1 MTWIKLTLRFLIFPL
16 FIAASLVLGWL
27 IPGFYEWTG
36 SDQSR
41 PSPLIWQF
49 ALGMT
54 IGGFILCLLLPFLPA
69 QTAAQ
74 DETREPKL
82 RFTVKNLLVLT
93 AVIAIILVALMK
105 FPLVTSCVLCGG
117 AFLHYVWFIVLH
129 PKRRWPA
136 AALLSCVCLPFVW
149 LIGYGEF
156 SNIWKGLLWIAT
168 GLPMLL
174 PSAYL
179 ASWFGLNF
187 QTAPWISILLTGTE
201 LFIGTW
207 IIHLGTRRTIAYLI
221 FALLVSVFSS
231 FCLHAMVLA

>member
-1 MTWIKLTLRFLIFPL
+1 MNHPCTPKKTLVHVGLLQVLEASLPRAKTVLPQGEIMTWIKLTSRFLVFPL
-16 FIAASLVLGWL
+16 FIVASLVLGWL

-49 ALGMT
+49 ALGMI

-69 QTAAQ
+69 QTAAE
-74 DETREPKL
+74 DETREPKM
-82 RFTVKNLLVLT
+82 RFTVKNLIVLT
-93 AVIAIILVALMK
+93 GVIAIIVVALMK

-129 PKRRWPA
+129 PKLRLPA
-136 AALLSCVCLPFVW
+136 AALLSCMCLPFVW
-149 LIGYGEF
+149 LVGYGEF
-156 SNIWKGLLWIAT
+156 SNIWKGLVWIAT

-187 QTAPWISILLTGTE
+187 HTAP
-201 LFIGTW
+201 
-207 IIHLGTRRTIAYLI
+207 
-221 FALLVSVFSS
+221 
-231 FCLHAMVLA
+231 